1 MSVEADVHIERK
13 FALLPRQ
20 ERETIIRQGTQMHL
34 TVLRKRLFLAESKV
48 RYFEEK
54 YGDTLHVWDTQGLPE
69 NADYEVHED
78 YVLWHHWSDTSQ
90 KMQQEIASLSGI
102 VELGQSVEPVYAGH

>member
-1 MSVEADVHIERK
+1 MNIEATVHLEKK
-13 FALLPRQ
+13 FALLPLQ

-54 YGDTLHVWDTQGLPE
+54 YGDTLHAWDVNGLPE
-69 NADYEVHED
+69 NANYEVHED
-78 YVLWHHWSDTSQ
+78 YVLWHHWVDTSQ
-90 KMQQEIASLSGI
+90 KIRQEIAALSEVFESGWDA
-102 VELGQSVEPVYAGH
+102 EPVYAGC

>member
-1 MSVEADVHIERK
+1 MEESVRLEHK

-20 ERETIIRQGTQMHL
+20 ERETIIRQGVQIHL

-69 NADYEVHED
+69 DADYEVHED
-78 YVLWHHWSDTSQ
+78 YVLWHHWLDTSQ
-90 KMQQEIASLSGI
+90 KVQEEIASLSGI
-102 VELGQSVEPVYAGH
+102 IEPEQAVEPVYGGC

>member
-1 MSVEADVHIERK
+1 MSIEANMHIERK

-20 ERETIIRQGTQMHL
+20 DRETIIRQGAQMHL

-54 YGDTLHVWDTQGLPE
+54 YGDVLRAWDTKGLPE
-69 NADYEVHED
+69 NADYEIHED
-78 YVLWHHWSDTSQ
+78 YVLWHHWVDTS
-90 KMQQEIASLSGI
+90 KKVQQEIASLSEV
-102 VELGQSVEPVYAGH
+102 VESWQVVEPVYAGC